1 MSEIN
6 KKELEQV
13 LTKEVL
19 KANEELFVLFHP
31 KDHPKKS
38 SLPSDWMDRDEM
50 DTALDEYV
58 QLQCSLDIYDM
69 LQASALAKHVSIY
82 IAW

>member
-38 SLPSDWMDRDEM
+38 SLPPNWMDRDEM

-58 QLQCSLDIYDM
+58 QLQM
-69 LQASALAKHVSIY
+69 LIGYL
-82 IAW
+82 